1 MDTQGRNFDFREQSI
16 YVGIDV
22 HRKSWRVTILLGD
35 YVQKTINLSPP
46 GVKPL
51 ADYLLTHYPNGDYI
65 CAYEA
70 GFSGFWAQE
79 GLSSLGIK
87 TMVLHP
93 ADIPTSDKERQQK
106 DDVRDS
112 RKIAKSIQSGQVEGI
127 FIPSKDQQCDR
138 ALVRRRWSLVSNR
151 QRAMN
156 RIKMHLHFMGKHP
169 KGGVV
174 EPWKWNKSFIKWL
187 KEEALEDRVLCSMI
201 KELEYARQIERELM
215 RELRQLFSTEQYTSR
230 IELLRSIPGVGFLTA
245 ILLLSEIGEMNRF
258 KTLDQLCFYTGLV
271 PRTDSSGEKERADH
285 RTSRG
290 NKRLRTALIECAW
303 KSLQQDTEMALTY
316 AELRKKMDGPHAII
330 KIARK
335 VLNRIRRVWLTKQP
349 YVRAENI

>member
-1 MDTQGRNFDFREQSI
+1 MDTQGRNFDFRDQSI

-22 HRKSWRVTILLGD
+22 HRKSWRVTVLLGD

-51 ADYLLTHYPNGDYI
+51 TDYLFTHYPNGNYI

-79 GLSSLGIK
+79 GLSAFGIK

-112 RKIAKSIQSGQVEGI
+112 RKIAKSVKSGQVEGI
-127 FIPSKDQQCDR
+127 FIPSKEQQCDR

-169 KGGVV
+169 EGGVV
-174 EPWKWNKSFIKWL
+174 EPWKWNKNFIKWL
-187 KEEALEDRVLCSMI
+187 KEQALKDRVLCSMI

-215 RELRQLFSTEQYTSR
+215 RELRQLFSTQQYCGR
-230 IELLRSIPGVGFLTA
+230 MQLLRSVPGVGFLTA
-245 ILLLSEIGEMNRF
+245 ILLLTEIGEMNRF
-258 KTLDQLCFYTGLV
+258 KTLDQLCFYAGLV
-271 PRTDSSGEKERADH
+271 PRTDSSGESERADH

-303 KSLQQDTEMALTY
+303 KSVQQDTEMALRY
-316 AELRKKMDGPHAII
+316 AELRRKMDGPHAII

-335 VLNRIRRVWLTKQP
+335 VLNRIRRVWLTGQP

>member
-1 MDTQGRNFDFREQSI
+1 MDTQGRNFDFRGQSI
-16 YVGIDV
+16 FVGIDV
-22 HRKSWRVTILLGD
+22 HLKSWKVTVLLGD
-35 YVQKTINLSPP
+35 YVQKTISLSPP

-51 ADYLLTHYPNGDYI
+51 ADYLFTHYPNGDYI

-79 GLSSLGIK
+79 GLSSFGIK
-87 TMVLHP
+87 TVVFHP

-112 RKIAKSIQSGQVEGI
+112 RKIAKSVQSGQVEGI
-127 FIPSKDQQCDR
+127 FIPSKKQQCDR
-138 ALVRRRWSLVSNR
+138 ALVRRRWSLLSNR

-169 KGGVV
+169 AQGVLA
-174 EPWKWNKSFIKWL
+174 PWRWNKSFLAWL
-187 KEEALEDRVLCSMI
+187 RDQALGDRVLSSML
-201 KELEYARQIERELM
+201 KEYDCARQIERELM
-215 RELRQLFSTEQYTSR
+215 QELRCLFSSKEYKSWMD
-230 IELLRSIPGVGFLTA
+230 LLRSIPGVGFLTSM
-245 ILLLSEIGEMNRF
+245 ILLAEIGDMSRF
-258 KTLDQLCFYTGLV
+258 KTLDKLCFYTGLV
-271 PRTDSSGEKERADH
+271 PRTNSSGENERADH

-303 KSLQQDTEMALTY
+303 KSVQQDTEMALCY
-316 AELRKKMDGPHAII
+316 VELRKKMDGPHAII

-335 VLNRIRRVWLTKQP
+335 LLNRLRRVWLTKQP
-349 YVRAENI
+349 YVRAESI

>member
-1 MDTQGRNFDFREQSI
+1 MNTQGRNFDFQDQRI

-22 HRKSWRVTILLGD
+22 HRKSWRVTILMGN

-46 GVKPL
+46 GVEPL
-51 ADYLLTHYPNGDYI
+51 CDYLFAHYPNGQYL

-79 GLSSLGIK
+79 GLSAQGIK
-87 TMVLHP
+87 TLVLHP

-112 RKIAKSIQSGQVEGI
+112 RKIAKSIQSGQVAGI
-127 FIPSKDQQCDR
+127 FIPDKDQQYDR
-138 ALVRRRWSLVSNR
+138 GLVRRRWSLVSNR

-156 RIKMHLHFMGKHP
+156 RIKMHLHYMGKYP
-169 KGGVV
+169 QGKVM
-174 EPWKWNKSFIKWL
+174 EEWKWNKNFINWL
-187 KEEALEDRVLCSMI
+187 KEQSVEDKILSSML
-201 KELEYARQIERELM
+201 KELENARQIERELM
-215 RELRQLFSTEQYTSR
+215 RDLRQLFCTEKYCDMMQ
-230 IELLRSIPGVGFLTA
+230 LLRSVPGVGFLTA
-245 ILLLSEIGEMNRF
+245 ILLLTEIGQMSRF

-303 KSLQQDTEMALTY
+303 KSIQQDSEMALRY
-316 AELRKKMDGPHAII
+316 SELRKKMDGPHAII

-335 VLNRIRRVWLTKQP
+335 VLNRIRRVWLTQQP

>member
-1 MDTQGRNFDFREQSI
+1 MDTQGRNFDFQNQSI

-22 HRKSWRVTILLGD
+22 HRKSWRVTVLLGD

-51 ADYLLTHYPNGDYI
+51 TDYLFTHYPNGNYI

-79 GLSSLGIK
+79 GLSALGIK

-112 RKIAKSIQSGQVEGI
+112 RKIAKSVKSGQVEGI
-127 FIPSKDQQCDR
+127 FIPSKAQQCDR
-138 ALVRRRWSLVSNR
+138 ALVRRRWSLVGNR

-169 KGGVV
+169 SGGVLD
-174 EPWKWNKSFIKWL
+174 PWKWNKSFIQWL
-187 KEEALEDRVLCSMI
+187 KEQALEDRVLCSML
-201 KELEYARQIERELM
+201 KEMEYARQIERELM
-215 RELRQLFSTEQYTSR
+215 RELRQMFSTEKYSGMMQ
-230 IELLRSIPGVGFLTA
+230 LLRSVPGVGFLTA
-245 ILLLSEIGEMNRF
+245 ILLLTEIGEMSRF
-258 KTLDQLCFYTGLV
+258 KTLDQLCFYAGLV
-271 PRTDSSGEKERADH
+271 PRTDSSGENERADQ

-303 KSLQQDTEMALTY
+303 KSVQQDTEMALRY

-349 YVRAENI
+349 YVRAENM